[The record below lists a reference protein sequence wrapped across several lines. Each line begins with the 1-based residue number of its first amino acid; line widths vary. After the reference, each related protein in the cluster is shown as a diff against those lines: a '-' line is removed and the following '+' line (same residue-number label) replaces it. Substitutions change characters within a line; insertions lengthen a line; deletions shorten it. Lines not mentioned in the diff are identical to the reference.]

1 MTDREA
7 VKRKIRSA
15 FAMAD
20 PERNPNAGERDNAKN
35 IAEKLMREHKISKD
49 EVEGKQKSKTGD
61 SNPNRYY
68 DFRYARNYAPWKGA
82 QGVGGSFDAEKLK
95 ATLDEFSRA
104 YRENL
109 RRGYQKEY
117 ETVSYAV
124 DDVVVRKECQRF
136 NETQPF
142 NRGIVRD
149 IEGGGI
155 LVQWVG
161 GALYH
166 SPGDLRLVQRLGNDP
181 YSLPPKDRG
190 KQQRYNFKVEK

>member
-49 EVEGKQKSKTGD
+49 EVEGKPKSKTGD

-68 DFRYARNYAPWKGA
+68 DFRYSRNYAPWRGA
-82 QGVGGSFDAEKLK
+82 QGPGGSFDAENLK
-95 ATLDEFSRA
+95 ATFDEFNRA
-104 YRENL
+104 YDNL
-109 RRGYQKEY
+109 RRSQQGYQ
-117 ETVSYAV
+117 TVIYAV
-124 DDVVVRKECQRF
+124 DDVVVRKECQHI
-136 NETQPF
+136 NETQTF
-142 NRGIVRD
+142 NRGIIRD
-149 IEGGGI
+149 IEGGSI

-166 SPGDLRLVQRLGNDP
+166 NPGDLRLVQRMGNDP